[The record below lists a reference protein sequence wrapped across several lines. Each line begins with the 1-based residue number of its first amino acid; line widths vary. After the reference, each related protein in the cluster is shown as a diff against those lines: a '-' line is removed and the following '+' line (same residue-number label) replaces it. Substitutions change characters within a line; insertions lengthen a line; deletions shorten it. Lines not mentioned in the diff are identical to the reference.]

1 MTASLTLCCHS
12 RKWQREKPRVPE
24 SEARRSELGEIQPL
38 EGSKATAVTTR
49 RLDKSLEVSMC
60 IMEWISK
67 KNGVVQRI
75 AHANSLSEHGY
86 KLRRKIEACPR
97 KAAPEWCY
105 NDQGLQGY
113 S

>member
-1 MTASLTLCCHS
+1 M
-12 RKWQREKPRVPE
+12 W
-24 SEARRSELGEIQPL
+24 
-38 EGSKATAVTTR
+38 
-49 RLDKSLEVSMC
+49 
-60 IMEWISK
+60 IMEWTSK
-67 KNGVVQRI
+67 KNGAVQRI

-97 KAAPEWCY
+97 KAAPERCY